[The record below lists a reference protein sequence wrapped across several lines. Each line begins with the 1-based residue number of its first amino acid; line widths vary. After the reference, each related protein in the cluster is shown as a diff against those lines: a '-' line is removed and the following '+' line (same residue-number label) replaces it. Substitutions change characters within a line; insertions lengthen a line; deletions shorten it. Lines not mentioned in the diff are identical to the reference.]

1 MSKITVVEAAS
12 RWGCCSQLV
21 YRWIKQGR
29 LPVEKIGSF
38 ILIDSKTKRPKPR
51 RPGRP
56 KP

>member
-29 LPVEKIGSF
+29 LPVERIGTF